1 MGRQMK
7 LPKDQLQEG
16 HVPCAP
22 CGVLLSVN
30 MEPVSIDFPGEGR
43 RLVPPK
49 FDAPLI
55 CGECRQD
62 PIKLTNTRQK
72 MFKYIG
78 EPMKQEGFDG

>member
-1 MGRQMK
+1 MK
-7 LPKDQLQEG
+7 HVDQPQEG
-16 HVPCAP
+16 HISCDP

-30 MEPVSIDFPGEGR
+30 MEPVPMYFPGEGHR
-43 RLVPPK
+43 AISPK

-62 PIKLTNTRQK
+62 PIKLKNTRKK

-78 EPMKQEGFDG
+78 EPKEQEGFEG